1 MKRAFFQRR
10 SVRSARSPRCGTPSA
25 RVRLCVSLC
34 RPLWLAIILVLSA
47 PPLAAADLAK
57 ALAALK
63 IDGRVILMR
72 HTQTVPGAGDPS
84 GFKLGDCSTQR
95 NLNQRG
101 ISQARQ
107 FGAALKAANIRIGK
121 VLVSQWCRADDTAR
135 FVLDAAGLAKKFRE
149 PFWPL
154 NNVWDD
160 DSKVKQQSAAVRA
173 KINEW
178 RGPGVLLMVSHG
190 VTISPI
196 LGRTTSQGGF
206 FVIEPSNGKVNII
219 AEARL

>member
-1 MKRAFFQRR
+1 M
-10 SVRSARSPRCGTPSA
+10 PSA
-25 RVRLCVSLC
+25 PAWLSVSQC
-34 RPLWLAIILVLSA
+34 RALWLTIILALSA

-63 IDGRVILMR
+63 TDGRVILMR
-72 HTQTVPGAGDPS
+72 HTQAVPGAGDPN

-135 FVLDAAGLAKKFRE
+135 LVLDAAGLAKLPRE

-160 DSKVKQQSAAVRA
+160 DSRVDQQSAAIRA
-173 KINEW
+173 EIARW
-178 RGPGVLLMVSHG
+178 RGPGALLMVSHG
-190 VTISPI
+190 VTISPV
-196 LGRTTSQGGF
+196 LGRSTTQGGF
-206 FVIEPSNGKVNII
+206 FVIELSNGNPNII
-219 AEARL
+219 AEGRL